1 MRAYLTLRT
10 KIFIL
15 LAGLVAVNFVGA
27 GSTMWYT
34 YSTQELYKTE
44 LSRGIS
50 SLIAAQELETALIM
64 QKGYTTYY
72 FLDGDPQWLESLK
85 EHHLAFQDG
94 MARAEE
100 ASATEHER
108 KILENIDNAYLG
120 FSVQREVVI
129 ELYKKGNDKTGA
141 AKHWEVRKQFHAIYT
156 LCEEY
161 KNFQEKRINLAHEAY
176 QQKGKVLAYF
186 SLVAV
191 LLALGCAF
199 LLGLMIYRQILEPLR
214 RLASLGEKG
223 SPKRAM
229 GNEVQALGHR
239 VDSLMQDVGQAQM
252 ELEQSREHLI
262 QAEKLAMVGKL
273 SAGVAHS
280 IRNPLTS
287 VKMRLFS
294 LERSLDLNDIQRE
307 DFEVISEE
315 IGHLNTIVANFLEFA
330 RPPRLRM
337 QRTSL
342 SEVVDMTL
350 QLAQHRLDSYGVE
363 AIVQR
368 KLKLPSLIAD
378 PDQLKEFLMNLIMNA
393 CEAMVNGGRLFIREE
408 SAEIQGLGSCACLRI
423 CDTGP
428 GIPKNVAEKVFEP
441 FFSSKEEG
449 TGLGLSIANR
459 IIMEHGG
466 VFKLEQ
472 EEGMGACFF
481 AALPLKEEE

>member
-1 MRAYLTLRT
+1 MRAYLTLRS
-10 KIFIL
+10 KIFLL
-15 LAGLVAVNFVGA
+15 LACLAGVNFVGA
-27 GSTMWYT
+27 GATLWYT
-34 YSTQELYKTE
+34 FSTQKLYKTE
-44 LSRGIS
+44 LSSGIE

-64 QKGYTTYY
+64 QKGYTTYF
-72 FLDGDPQWLESLK
+72 FLDGDLQWLESLK
-85 EHHLAFQDG
+85 AHHQAFVKGMDQAEKASSTDHEH
-94 MARAEE
+94 R
-100 ASATEHER
+100 
-108 KILENIDNAYLG
+108 ILEKIAEAYLE
-120 FSVQREVVI
+120 FSVQRKVVI
-129 ELYKKGNDKTGA
+129 QLYKDGNDKAGA
-141 AKHWEVRKQFHAIYT
+141 SKHWEIRKQFQAIYT

-161 KNFQEKRINLAHEAY
+161 KDLQRSQIEAAHAAY
-176 QQKGKVLAYF
+176 QQRGTVLSGFSVAAVLA
-186 SLVAV
+186 
-191 LLALGCAF
+191 ALGSAI
-199 LLGLMIYRQILEPLR
+199 LLGTMIYKQILEPLR
-214 RLASLGEKG
+214 RLATFGEDAG
-223 SPKRAM
+223 SRRAM
-229 GNEVQALGHR
+229 GNEVQALGRR
-239 VDSLMQDVGQAQM
+239 VDSLVQDVGQAQM

-307 DFEVISEE
+307 DFDVISEE
-315 IGHLNTIVANFLEFA
+315 IGHLNTIVGNFLEFA

-342 SEVVDMTL
+342 SEVVDLTL
-350 QLAQHRLDSYGVE
+350 QLAQHRLESYGVE

-368 KLKLPSLIAD
+368 KLKLPSLVAD

-393 CEAMVNGGRLFIREE
+393 CEAMVNGGKIFIREE
-408 SAEIQGLGSCACLRI
+408 AADVQGLGACACLRI

-428 GIPKNVAEKVFEP
+428 GIPENVEEKAFEP

-449 TGLGLSIANR
+449 TGLGLSIAKR

-466 VFKLEQ
+466 VFRLEH

-481 AALPLKEEE
+481 AALPLEEEE

>member
-1 MRAYLTLRT
+1 MGAYLSLRT
-10 KIFIL
+10 KIFLL
-15 LAGLVAVNFVGA
+15 LAGLVGVNCVGA
-27 GSTMWYT
+27 ASTLWYT
-34 YSTQELYKTE
+34 YSTQKLYKIE

-50 SLIAAQELETALIM
+50 SLIAAQDLETALIM
-64 QKGYTTYY
+64 QKGYTTYF
-72 FLDGDPQWLESLK
+72 FLDGDIQWLESLK
-85 EHHLAFQDG
+85 EHQLGFRVG
-94 MARAEE
+94 MERAENA
-100 ASATEHER
+100 ASSER
-108 KILENIDNAYLG
+108 EKQVLQKISDSYIK
-120 FSVQREVVI
+120 FSIQREVVI
-129 ELYKKGNDKTGA
+129 ELYKEGNEKAGA
-141 AKHWEVRKQFHAIYT
+141 AKHWEVRKQFHVIYT
-156 LCEEY
+156 FCEEY
-161 KNFQEKRINLAHEAY
+161 KQIQENRIDLAHEAY
-176 QQKGKVLAYF
+176 RHRGRVLAGF

-191 LLALGCAF
+191 FLAVICGF
-199 LLGLMIYRQILEPLR
+199 LLGFLIYQEILEPLR
-214 RLASLGEKG
+214 RLARLGGEG
-223 SPKRAM
+223 PKRKGV
-229 GNEVQALGHR
+229 GNEVQALGNR
-239 VDSLMQDVGQAQM
+239 FDSLLQDVDQAHM

-315 IGHLNTIVANFLEFA
+315 IGHLNTIVGNFLEFA
-330 RPPRLRM
+330 RPPRLRT

-350 QLAQHRLDSYGVE
+350 QLAQHRLESYGVE

-393 CEAMVNGGRLFIREE
+393 CEAMGDGGKLFIKEE
-408 SAEIQGLGSCACLRI
+408 SADIKGLGPCATLRI

-428 GIPKNVAEKVFEP
+428 GIPPNIAPKVFEP

-449 TGLGLSIANR
+449 TGLGLSIASR
-459 IIMEHGG
+459 IITEHGG
-466 VFKLEQ
+466 ILRMEH
-472 EEGMGACFF
+472 EEGMGACFY
-481 AALPLKEEE
+481 AILPLKEEE